1 MKKIILSLLTALP
14 LCAAAQS
21 AFTIQ
26 TEEGQTYSF
35 PITSIIT
42 VTDNEPWQPATEDYT
57 TISFDG
63 DDWDA
68 LIDSKEYGGP
78 LLYGESGSG
87 FGSDETPYYWMD
99 EATTLYSTVNA
110 GDYGTAFWAGG
121 TAVSNYHC
129 AIADGGYTTQLS
141 IPTDMAAHS
150 GDNFL
155 VAYGYFSP
163 DAGAYAFDSRAKI
176 EFADGTARKVRGL
189 WVTPTSY
196 FLNSTTLGDGYNS
209 PATESTYVY
218 VTFEGFDTEGNSTGT
233 VKRRLQNGTTPLAKW
248 AYVDLTPL
256 GKVVSFKINFDASED
271 QIGSYGLNTPAYVA
285 IDDIEV
291 CK

>member
-21 AFTIQ
+21 VFTVE

-35 PITSIIT
+35 PITSTIT

-57 TISFDG
+57 TVSFDG

-68 LIDSKEYGGP
+68 LVDSKEYGGP
-78 LLYGESGSG
+78 LLYGESGYG
-87 FGSDETPYYWMD
+87 FGDEETPYYWMD
-99 EATTLYSTVNA
+99 ETTTLYSTINA
-110 GDYGTAFWAGG
+110 GSYGTAFWAGG
-121 TAVSNYHC
+121 AAVSNYHC

-155 VAYGYFSP
+155 VVYGYK
-163 DAGAYAFDSRAKI
+163 DTYNDSRAKF

-196 FLNSTTLGDGYNS
+196 FLHSTTLGDGYNS
-209 PATESTYVY
+209 AATESTYVY
-218 VTFEGFDTEGNSTGT
+218 VTFEGFDAEGNSTGT

-256 GKVVSFKINFDASED
+256 GKVVSLKVSFDASED
-271 QIGSYGLNTPAYVA
+271 QYGSYGLNTPGYVA